1 MALLIEG
8 SEKGAC
14 HSKGDGGIG
23 QGSEEEAKGGIDGEV
38 HNLVVGK
45 VHEAVDL
52 LNAGCGEGGDAEN
65 QGIEDHA
72 GEEVFQSQLSHKEC
86 ILGVE

>member
-1 MALLIEG
+1 M
-8 SEKGAC
+8 
-14 HSKGDGGIG
+14 
-23 QGSEEEAKGGIDGEV
+23 